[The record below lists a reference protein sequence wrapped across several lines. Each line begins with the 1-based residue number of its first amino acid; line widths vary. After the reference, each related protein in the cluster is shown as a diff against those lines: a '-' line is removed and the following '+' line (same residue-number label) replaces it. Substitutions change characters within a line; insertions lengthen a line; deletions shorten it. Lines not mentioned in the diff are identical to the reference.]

1 MQYYRDIV
9 DAVFKAL
16 TESAQPSVLSLIPSV
31 GASDIDAS
39 RATHGIF
46 EFPAEFQPSNAQVHQ
61 LPEGEPFLDQAV
73 SAVEQ
78 AVADCVFAFP
88 PFLGNARLTTEF
100 RRRHGSLGIA
110 EAVANVL
117 IEQSSVATKAFAFLV
132 PTPFLASMR
141 CGAWRKQFFPEHSAI
156 VIEHDNG
163 LSDALFPST
172 MINLRLC
179 TVVFTRD
186 PGPIRFFKLP
196 EHADADERRKV
207 VSDLQRLIR
216 QPAGKTQFGYVH
228 QGSLQERY
236 PTTFDFYS
244 EETKRLREE
253 VGNLGE
259 RVQLQ
264 DVADVLLG
272 FRPCHPER
280 DAGNG
285 ITDFLTISA
294 RDIFPDGRVDLSELR
309 QHERPAMVQHYL
321 QEGDFC
327 IRQIYSEG
335 QGFVVGVFEGN
346 GQQVTWNSNV
356 IVVRPHASLLPAQR
370 QVLLSFL
377 RSPLAQRLR
386 SAKQQLSLLGG
397 HFRVTPHV
405 LREFPVPIAD
415 KEIMTAMEHLS
426 EARAALQ
433 TWISEIDDAANAI
446 VKESTASGS
455 RKLIIESG
463 QLARQRFR
471 AATQVEE
478 LDYRIRTQFPHPVA
492 YVWRELQV
500 SGPDRYHRLR
510 ALTKAAEAHTCFLA
524 QLSIVLSKAT
534 DKPLSYIESI
544 ATRLRDRPGG
554 TNFGDWFAIVKEVN
568 ESRAFRR
575 LDGVV
580 PLIELT
586 NLCTEGHW
594 EPAIRALMDLR
605 NDDSHGRI
613 APTSVTEA
621 MIQDAMT
628 QLEAVYQSTE
638 FLTDYR
644 LLLITETKYDSI
656 RQLNRFQYL
665 DLTGDN
671 ALAPRRID
679 DSNRNDL
686 ESGSL
691 YLRDRQN
698 MLHLMRPLLS
708 YLECPECHQMSTFFL
723 DTFDKGNPSVV
734 GIKSFERNSVRHE
747 PIADDFRYAGLLK

>member
-1 MQYYRDIV
+1 MQYYPDIV

-16 TESAQPSVLSLIPSV
+16 TESAQPTVLSLIPSV
-31 GASDIDAS
+31 GDSDIVAS
-39 RATHGIF
+39 RVTHGIV
-46 EFPAEFQPSNAQVHQ
+46 EFPAELQPSNAQVHQ
-61 LPEGEPFLDQAV
+61 LPNGEPFVDQAV
-73 SAVEQ
+73 SVVEQ
-78 AVADCVFAFP
+78 SDADCVFTFP
-88 PFLGNARLTTEF
+88 PFIGNSRFTTDF
-100 RRRHGSLGIA
+100 RRRFGSLGLA

-117 IEQSSVATKAFAFLV
+117 IEQSSPKTKAFAFLV
-132 PTPFLASMR
+132 PTQFLAIIR
-141 CGAWRKQFFPEHSAI
+141 CGVWRKQFFSEHSAV
-156 VIEHDNG
+156 VIEDDSG
-163 LSDALFPST
+163 LSDALFPSS
-172 MINLRLC
+172 MMNLRLC

-186 PGPIRFFKLP
+186 PGPIRFFKIP
-196 EHADADERRKV
+196 EQCDVDDRHKI

-259 RVQLQ
+259 RVQLH
-264 DVADVLLG
+264 DVADVLVG
-272 FRPCHPER
+272 FRQCHPER
-280 DAGNG
+280 DAGKG
-285 ITDFLTISA
+285 ITDFLTIGG
-294 RDIFPDGRVDLSELR
+294 RDILPDGRVELSELR
-309 QHERPAMVQHYL
+309 QHERPAFVQHYL

-327 IRQIYSEG
+327 IRQIYSED

-346 GQQVTWNSNV
+346 GQQVTWSSSV

-377 RSPLAQRLR
+377 RSPMAQRLG
-386 SAKQQLSLLGG
+386 SAKQQLSSLGS
-397 HFRVTPHV
+397 HLRVSPHV

-415 KEIMTAMEHLS
+415 MEIITAMEHLS
-426 EARAALQ
+426 EARTALQ
-433 TWISEIDDAANAI
+433 KWIAEIDDAVNAI

-455 RKLIIESG
+455 RKRIIESG

-478 LDYRIRTQFPHPVA
+478 LDYRIRTQFPHPLA

-510 ALTKAAEAHTCFLA
+510 AITKAAEAHTCFLA
-524 QLSIVLSKAT
+524 QLSILLSRAT
-534 DKPLSYIESI
+534 EKPLSYIEAI
-544 ATRLRDRPGG
+544 ASRLRDRPGG

-575 LDGVV
+575 LEGTV
-580 PLIELT
+580 PFVEIK
-586 NLCTEGHW
+586 NLCTEETW
-594 EPAIRALMDLR
+594 QPAIRALMDLR

-621 MIQDAMT
+621 MIQGAMT
-628 QLEAVYQSTE
+628 QLEMLFQSTE

-644 LLLITETKYDSI
+644 LLFIKETKFDSI
-656 RQLNRFQYL
+656 RRLNRFQYL

-671 ALAPRRID
+671 ALAPRRND
-679 DSNRNDL
+679 ESNRNDL
-686 ESGSL
+686 EAGSL
-691 YLRDRQN
+691 YLRDRHN
-698 MLHLMRPLLS
+698 ELHLMRPLLS

-723 DTFDKGNPSVV
+723 DTFDKAKPDMV
-734 GIKSFERNSVRHE
+734 GIKSFERNSVRYE
-747 PIADDFRYAGLLK
+747 PIAEDFRYAGLLK